1 MIILIAGLILFLGVH
16 SIRIFADGWRST
28 QIQRMGAMPW
38 KGLYASL
45 SVAGFLLIIWG
56 FGLAR
61 SSPLILWT
69 PPSWGRHLAAALM
82 LLAFLFLVA
91 AYVPGNRLKTI
102 VGHPM
107 LVATKTWAFAHLL
120 TNGTLADLVLFGS
133 FLIWAIA
140 EFAVSRR
147 RDRLAGVSYPALSIG
162 RDVLVIVIAVAAFI
176 WFSLYGHEW
185 LIGVR
190 PFA

>member
-1 MIILIAGLILFLGVH
+1 MIILIAGLILFLGLH
-16 SIRIFADGWRST
+16 SIRIFADDWRST

-45 SVAGFLLIIWG
+45 SATGF
-56 FGLAR
+56 
-61 SSPLILWT
+61 PLILWT

-140 EFAVSRR
+140 DFAVSRR
-147 RDRLAGVSYPALSIG
+147 RDRAAGVSYPALGIG
-162 RDVLVIVIAVAAFI
+162 RDVLVIVIALAAFI
-176 WFSLYGHEW
+176 WFAFYGHAW

>member
-1 MIILIAGLILFLGVH
+1 M
-16 SIRIFADGWRST
+16 FADGWRST
-28 QIQRMGAMPW
+28 QIKRMGAMPW

-45 SVAGFLLIIWG
+45 SAAGFLLIIWG

-69 PPSWGRHLAAALM
+69 PPSWGSHLAAALM
-82 LLAFLFLVA
+82 LLGFLFLVA

-107 LVATKTWAFAHLL
+107 LVATKTWAVAHLL
-120 TNGTLADLVLFGS
+120 ANGTLADLILFGS

-140 EFAVSRR
+140 DFAVSRR
-147 RDRLAGVSYPALSIG
+147 RDRAGIYMVCQDWGPSAKRGCPALGIG
-162 RDVLVIVIAVAAFI
+162 RDVLVTVIALPAFI
-176 WFSLYGHEW
+176 WFVLYGHEW